1 MLEMEIDKED
11 KMSLDLKS
19 NIFCMH
25 TMKDYI
31 ELYLLVYL
39 IQ

>member
-19 NIFCMH
+19 IFCMH